1 VSFYDKLVQ
10 HAETLNLAEE
20 DTSYFHTLDDDLDPR
35 LFTDGKL
42 NSYVRTAIL
51 TLLINHLE
59 LGYNEPTA
67 WATAYLAGS
76 GVSYNWSAHRAP
88 GDLDCLISIDYVQFR
103 QSNQEYKGWSDA
115 EISSEFNQGF
125 RNELHPRTNEFLG
138 TYELTFYVNVNSDIE
153 AIKPYAAYSIT
164 NDAWVVPPTKES
176 APIQPEWDTAID
188 RDRVK
193 ATEIVKRYA
202 TAYEQIKMAAN
213 DAMRLNAESALA
225 NAVQQGS
232 ALFEDIHTSRN
243 QAFSPTGQGF
253 ADFYNYRWQSGK
265 RSGVVP
271 AMKKMH
277 EMSAEAKSGFAT
289 ETYGIDLPDAA
300 TLLRRAYRV
309 H

>member
-125 RNELHPRTNEFLG
+125 RNELHPRTNNFLG
-138 TYELTFYVNVNSDIE
+138 EYELTFYVNTNSDIT
-153 AIKPYAAYSIT
+153 AIKPYAAYSVLD
-164 NDAWVVPPTKES
+164 NSWVVPPSVMEPPTD
-176 APIQPEWDTAID
+176 PEWSSAIE
-188 RDRVK
+188 RDKVK
-193 ATEIVKRYA
+193 AAEIVNRYT
-202 TAYEQIKMAAN
+202 TAHNQIKNAAN
-213 DAMRLNAESALA
+213 DAMRINAEAALA
-225 NAVQQGS
+225 VAVQQGS
-232 ALFEDIHTSRN
+232 AMFEDIHTSRN
-243 QAFSPTGQGF
+243 TAFSPAGQGF
-253 ADFYNYRWQSGK
+253 ADFSNYRWQAGK
-265 RSGVVP
+265 QSGVVP
-271 AMKKMH
+271 ALKVLH
-277 EMSAEAKSGFAT
+277 DMSSEAASRFAT
-289 ETYGIDLPDAA
+289 TTYGVELPDTS
-300 TLLRRAYRV
+300 TLIRRAYRP
-309 H
+309 